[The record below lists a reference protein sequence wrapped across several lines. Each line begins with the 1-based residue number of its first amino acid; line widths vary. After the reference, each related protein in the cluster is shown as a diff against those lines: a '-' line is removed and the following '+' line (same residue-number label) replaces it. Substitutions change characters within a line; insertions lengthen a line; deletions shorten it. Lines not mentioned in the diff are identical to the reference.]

1 MALEKDQKE
10 FIQAKVGELG
20 SIQAVKEFYSQDCLV
35 DKWANVYASTIYKN
49 SRGKE
54 GKV

>member
-1 MALEKDQKE
+1 MALKENQKE